1 MLQVIRSCNNLAIVM
16 VGDRDNRGG
25 GRGGETAS
33 RVDAQGDAA
42 REPVIEAA
50 QLMRGRRAIGI
61 SHHGEIYR
69 LRITS
74 KDKLILTK

>member
-1 MLQVIRSCNNLAIVM
+1 MLQVIRSCNSLAIVM
-16 VGDRDNRGG
+16 VGDRDKSG
-25 GRGGETAS
+25 
-33 RVDAQGDAA
+33 GDAA
-42 REPVIEAA
+42 PAKEHADVREPVIEAA